1 MEGGIPNIVERAI
14 QQKSDKDTREQLK
27 HEFEDEIRKGL
38 KSEQLDVSNL
48 KLRNGINLIKSL
60 LNENL
65 TDFIEILLNKI
76 INRATL
82 NSNKISGEKNKLLT
96 YFQNIIEQ
104 LTKQDLLGLK
114 GSDGDTLLQT
124 LCDFNLED
132 FIQFFVDKASKE
144 NCSKELINLSNIEN
158 DSPLPILKIA
168 SKGIFNSMKLLL
180 VNQADI
186 TSARFKSNEFNFDES
201 ILHVLLREGDG
212 KIQQKEEYR
221 QCLLF
226 LLDGN
231 KDDRIKNQVKEI
243 IDHKDKFGKTGLYYA
258 TKSWTNDIIMGF
270 LKNGAAIGDLTKR
283 ISPDVL
289 KEYLDNYCVISNYNT
304 KIDPNTITSKNNE
317 DGEGDEM
324 QINIRHSQLNI
335 KFDYSF
341 LLSSSGEEREIEDGD
356 EESCH
361 LMACNRKHRS
371 ALNET
376 KPLRAIAQSKQ
387 HHHLLT
393 HPVITSFLWLKWI
406 RIRRYYNINVRFY
419 AIFVFMLT
427 WFILYGLGKD
437 ASTYSITFKI
447 FFGTICTILVLS
459 TFYDTVSIALAK
471 RLQNMFKENNDRRND
486 SSTRSSSKYGHLFS
500 EYCLELVSNIITAG
514 VVLCMMVLFFG
525 GFIQPDQSEKDI
537 KKEED
542 ADRTNSLSFEQNGL
556 WWIVF
561 GLTSA
566 LFLREIFQ
574 CWVYGIRYIYNLQ
587 NWFEVLPIIL
597 ASLLLVPN
605 LEPEPH
611 RNEAKRHLAA
621 ILIVLS
627 WTNLIKT
634 LGKGHNR

>member
-1 MEGGIPNIVERAI
+1 MSYRNLPIVVHSINMERKIPINMEGGITDIVERAI
-14 QQKSDKDTREQLK
+14 QQKFDNDIREQLK
-27 HEFEDEIRKGL
+27 HEFKDEIRKGL

-82 NSNKISGEKNKLLT
+82 NSNKISSEKNKLLT

-104 LTKQDLLGLK
+104 LSKQDLLALN

-132 FIQFFVDKASKE
+132 FIQYFVDKASKE
-144 NCSKELINLSNIEN
+144 NCTKELINLSNIEN

-168 SKGIFNSMKLLL
+168 SKGSFNSMKLLL

-226 LLDGN
+226 LLDEN

-304 KIDPNTITSKNNE
+304 KIDPNTITSKNHE
-317 DGEGDEM
+317 DGEGDEL

-335 KFDYSF
+335 QFDYSF
-341 LLSSSGEEREIEDGD
+341 LLSSSGEEREIEEGD

-387 HHHLLT
+387 HHH
-393 HPVITSFLWLKWI
+393 
-406 RIRRYYNINVRFY
+406 
-419 AIFVFMLT
+419 
-427 WFILYGLGKD
+427 
-437 ASTYSITFKI
+437 
-447 FFGTICTILVLS
+447 
-459 TFYDTVSIALAK
+459 
-471 RLQNMFKENNDRRND
+471 
-486 SSTRSSSKYGHLFS
+486 
-500 EYCLELVSNIITAG
+500 
-514 VVLCMMVLFFG
+514 
-525 GFIQPDQSEKDI
+525 
-537 KKEED
+537 
-542 ADRTNSLSFEQNGL
+542 
-556 WWIVF
+556 
-561 GLTSA
+561 
-566 LFLREIFQ
+566 
-574 CWVYGIRYIYNLQ
+574 
-587 NWFEVLPIIL
+587 
-597 ASLLLVPN
+597 
-605 LEPEPH
+605 
-611 RNEAKRHLAA
+611 
-621 ILIVLS
+621 
-627 WTNLIKT
+627 
-634 LGKGHNR
+634 